1 MKLRLVPCDLPCKT
15 LVSRALPDP
24 DKSRKTTTPTVL
36 RQQGGQAHK
45 HRYSNLN
52 LLCKNNC
59 SLRATQTLTSNL
71 TASTNTRYNTKDNQT
86 CVKPE
91 AAKTLLRR
99 KPLPLPE
106 LLQANTVKTA

>member
-1 MKLRLVPCDLPCKT
+1 MKLHVVPRDLLP
-15 LVSRALPDP
+15 SRALTDP

-52 LLCKNNC
+52 LIRKNNC

-71 TASTNTRYNTKDNQT
+71 TASTNAR
-86 CVKPE
+86 
-91 AAKTLLRR
+91 
-99 KPLPLPE
+99 
-106 LLQANTVKTA
+106 